1 MSPETTVSGLELC
14 MCVFECLV
22 SEVTQRRVS
31 FKEGMH
37 LISVYHFPKVHLV

>member
-1 MSPETTVSGLELC
+1 MSLQTTVGGLESC
-14 MCVFECLV
+14 MCVFERLA
-22 SEVTQRRVS
+22 SKVTQRRVS